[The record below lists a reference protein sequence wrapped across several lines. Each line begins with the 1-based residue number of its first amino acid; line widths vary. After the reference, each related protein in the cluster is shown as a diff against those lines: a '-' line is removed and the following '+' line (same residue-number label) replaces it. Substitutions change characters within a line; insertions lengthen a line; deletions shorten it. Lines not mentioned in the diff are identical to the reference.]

1 LALKK
6 EAIFVASLSACL
18 KYDGF
23 GSQNTRKGPVSV
35 FVNNTSYDFTVFF
48 RDLGGPVFK

>member
-1 LALKK
+1 VSVSRK
-6 EAIFVASLSACL
+6 C
-18 KYDGF
+18 DGF

-35 FVNNTSYDFTVFF
+35 FLNKTSYISAFFF